1 MISILNC
8 DQMYTQCW
16 VNFSD
21 YMMKEFKRWNS
32 VGTCNLKHIEI
43 RAGYLLRVGKV
54 SWWVEI
60 IPYYVLCAMLSA
72 CWEILFPN

>member
-54 SWWVEI
+54 LMSWNNTL
-60 IPYYVLCAMLSA
+60 LCALCYVVSMLGDS
-72 CWEILFPN
+72 LS